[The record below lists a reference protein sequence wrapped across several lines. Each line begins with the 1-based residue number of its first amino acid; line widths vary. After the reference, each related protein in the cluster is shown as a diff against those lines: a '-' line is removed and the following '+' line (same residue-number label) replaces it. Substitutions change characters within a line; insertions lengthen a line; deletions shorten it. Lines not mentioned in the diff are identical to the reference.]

1 MADDKTLKTDTV
13 LAHAGSDPRAFD
25 GFVNVPVYHGSTVTF
40 PDVDTMLSGRQTYT
54 YGRRG
59 SPTTTALKTV
69 LQDIEGADD
78 VVLCPSGLSACT
90 VAILAAAGAGDHVL
104 VTDSVYGPT
113 RHFLDTMGRRFGIE
127 TTYYVP
133 GLGDGVAALMRP
145 NTRAVYVESPGS
157 HTFEIQDL
165 PAIARA
171 AHAGGALVIVDNTWA
186 TPVFHKPLALG
197 ADISLMAATKYV
209 VGHSDAMLGTV
220 ASRGEAAR
228 LVKDA
233 WDQLG
238 LSVGPD
244 DVYLGTR
251 GIRTMGVRLR
261 QHEANALAVARWLK
275 ARPEVSRVL
284 HPALPDHPGHALF
297 TRDFTG
303 SSGLFGFVTREAPV
317 AAAKALL
324 DTLKLFG
331 LGYSWGG
338 YESLAVL
345 SQIGKARTA
354 TPWSEPGHLIRLHVG
369 LEDPA
374 DLIADLEAGLA
385 AFRAAE

>member
-1 MADDKTLKTDTV
+1 MTDDSQKKPDTLLT
-13 LAHAGSDPRAFD
+13 HGGSDPRAFD
-25 GFVNVPVYHGSTVTF
+25 GFVNAPVYHGSTVTF
-40 PDVDTMLSGRQTYT
+40 PDVDTMLTGRQTYT
-54 YGRRG
+54 YGRHG
-59 SPTTTALKTV
+59 SPTTKALKDV
-69 LQDIEGADD
+69 LMALEGADG
-78 VVLCPSGLSACT
+78 VMLCPSGLSACT
-90 VAILAAAGAGDHVL
+90 LAILAVAGAGDHVL

-113 RHFLDTMGRRFGIE
+113 RTFADTMGRRFGIE
-127 TTYYVP
+127 TEYYDP
-133 GLGDGVAALMRP
+133 AIGGGIAALLKP

-157 HTFEIQDL
+157 HTFEMQDL
-165 PAIARA
+165 PAIAAA
-171 AHAGGALVIVDNTWA
+171 AHAAGAFVIVDNTWA
-186 TPVFHKPLALG
+186 TPLFHRPLALG

-220 ASRGEAAR
+220 ATTGAATK

-233 WDQLG
+233 WTQLG

-261 QHEANALAVARWLK
+261 QHQESALAVARWLEG
-275 ARPEVSRVL
+275 RPEVERVL
-284 HPALPDHPGHALF
+284 HPALPSHPGNALF
-297 TRDFTG
+297 RRDFSG
-303 SSGLFGFVTREAPV
+303 SSGLFGIVTREAPL

-324 DTLKLFG
+324 DSLTLFG

-345 SQIGKARTA
+345 SQVAKFRTA
-354 TPWSEPGHLIRLHVG
+354 TPFAVAGHLVRLHIG

-374 DLIADLEAGLA
+374 DLMADLEKGLE
-385 AFRAAE
+385 AFNQAC